1 MMALRSD
8 VKHGNLMDYSSPR
21 LELQIIVTFLLTQ
34 AIHLVLKHLRLPTF
48 ISQILVW
55 IILSPMVFDSK
66 YSLITVSED
75 SVSILGTVASF
86 GYISF
91 LFLTGVK
98 MDFSMTYRSGKKA
111 ICISIPTVFVPFIVC
126 LIMAKSD
133 QEEMKHN
140 NAIELSVLAI
150 TYSGTSFPVLHSL
163 LRELKLLDSEPGSA
177 KMRQG
182 KCYCTFRKNYC
193 LSCCAG
199 VLFSTSDEMA
209 GEKSDWDG
217 KINDRLPLGSALVE
231 KLEPVVSGFL
241 MPLGIVQM
249 TIFCKMYDRVVIT
262 APLFAHM
269 ILIVIVVAS
278 IVPMLVKA
286 LYDPSRKYA
295 SYHKRSTLHCKHN
308 QELRMISCIHVP
320 GNVNSIIDIL
330 STSTTESPI
339 ALHVLHLIKLSGQA
353 TPLFISHD
361 MNRHTLSNDSYS
373 ENVILSFQ
381 WFERE
386 NWRAVTVKVHRVH
399 RIGRPNHKEP
409 ELQHARK
416 GTVLDRDPDD
426 QEPLALGISMSEN
439 ENVQLTV
446 IQLTAGNRIHLADVT
461 ETMQDE

>member
-8 VKHGNLMDYSSPR
+8 VKLGNLMDYSSPR

-55 IILSPMVFDSK
+55 IILSPMVFDR
-66 YSLITVSED
+66 
-75 SVSILGTVASF
+75 
-86 GYISF
+86 
-91 LFLTGVK
+91 VK

-111 ICISIPTVFVPFIVC
+111 ICIGIPTVFVPFIVC

-133 QEEMKHN
+133 QEEIKHN

-163 LRELKLLDSEPGSA
+163 LRKLKLLDSEPGSA

-217 KINDRLPLGSALVE
+217 KINGACYAAISGFMVSQKLTTVFRILLPYGPFLTGLAIPYGLPLGSALVE

-286 LYDPSRKYA
+286 LYDPSR
-295 SYHKRSTLHCKHN
+295 N
-308 QELRMISCIHVP
+308 
-320 GNVNSIIDIL
+320 
-330 STSTTESPI
+330 TSTTESPI

-381 WFERE
+381 SASISPLMALRWQ
-386 NWRAVTVKVHRVH
+386 H

-409 ELQHARK
+409 ELQHAQK